1 MDLIWNEFL
10 KIVREEVGSQVVET
24 WFKAVKL
31 KEWNRSLQVVTLQMP
46 NQFVTRWVKDH
57 YLGILKT
64 HLARLLHVVELVIEF
79 ESTKVEAQSP
89 VAITPA
95 MVVRPAPAIV
105 PTVQPRPQFVSRE
118 GASSLVR
125 VDTYSQDLQNRCRA
139 SKINESYT
147 FDTFIV
153 GPSNSLAH
161 AAAIAVSNNAGKEYN
176 PLLIYGGTGLG
187 KTHLL
192 HCIGNEVLR
201 KYPDKKV
208 RYETS
213 DKFITEFI
221 TSIKQD
227 KIQVFR
233 QKYEK
238 LDVLLLDDVQF
249 FSNKEQTQEIF
260 FHIFNAL
267 HEKKKYI
274 VMSSD
279 TIPQKIDGL
288 QERLKSRFNWGLA
301 VDIQAPALE
310 TKIAILQKKSEALG
324 IVADHLALEFI
335 ASSVNSNV
343 RELEGALTRINA
355 FAGLMNKT
363 ITVDIASQVLLSI
376 GGETKR
382 EGVLLHDVLKAV
394 GKYYNMT
401 VLDIKSKKRNKDIAT
416 VRQIAFYLMKKLTY
430 SPLQVIGEYV
440 GNRNHSTVIHALA
453 KVEQM
458 IKQDTHLAEKI
469 TAIEHE
475 ILSRSV

>member
-31 KEWNRSLQVVTLQMP
+31 KEWNRLTHVATLQMP

-57 YLGILKT
+57 YLGLLKT
-64 HLARLLHVVELVIEF
+64 HLARLLHATDLVIEF
-79 ESTKVEAQSP
+79 ESAKVAVAAGP
-89 VAITPA
+89 AITPT
-95 MVVRPAPAIV
+95 VVMRQP
-105 PTVQPRPQFVSRE
+105 VQLVTTPKFVSRD
-118 GASSLVR
+118 ASLALVR
-125 VDTYSQDLQNRCRA
+125 TDTYSESLQQRCRA

-192 HCIGNEVLR
+192 HCIGNEVIR
-201 KYPDKKV
+201 KYPDKKI

-227 KIQVFR
+227 KIQAFR

-324 IVADHLALEFI
+324 FSVDHDALEFI

-355 FAGLMNKT
+355 FAALMNKPV
-363 ITVDIASQVLLSI
+363 TVDIASQVLLSI

-401 VLDIKSKKRNKDIAT
+401 VFDIKSKKRNKDIAT

-440 GNRNHSTVIHALA
+440 GNRNHSTVIHALG

>member
-1 MDLIWNEFL
+1 VELIWNEFL
-10 KIVREEVGSQVVET
+10 KIVREEAGSQVVET
-24 WFKAVKL
+24 WFKAVKF
-31 KEWNRSLQVVTLQMP
+31 KEWNRATHVATLQMP
-46 NQFVTRWVKDH
+46 NQFVTHWIKDH
-57 YLGILKT
+57 HLGLLKK
-64 HLARLLHVVELVIEF
+64 HLARLLYVVDLTIEF
-79 ESTKVEAQSP
+79 DSNKVEQERSP
-89 VAITPA
+89 S
-95 MVVRPAPAIV
+95 IV
-105 PTVQPRPQFVSRE
+105 PAVVLR
-118 GASSLVR
+118 SSAEHLVAKPSFSEQLVR
-125 VDTYSQDLQNRCRA
+125 VDNQPESLQQRCRA

-161 AAAIAVSNNAGKEYN
+161 AAAIAISNNTGREYN

-192 HCIGNEVLR
+192 HCIGNELLR
-201 KYPDKKV
+201 KYPEKRV

-227 KIQVFR
+227 RIHGFR

-260 FHIFNAL
+260 FHIFNNL
-267 HEKKKYI
+267 YERKKHI

-279 TIPQKIDGL
+279 TVPQKIDGL

-324 IVADHLALEFI
+324 ITLSQDAAELI
-335 ASSVNSNV
+335 ASTVNSNV
-343 RELEGALTRINA
+343 RELEGALIRINA
-355 FAGLMNKT
+355 FALLMNKPLT
-363 ITVDIASQVLLSI
+363 IDIASQVLLSI

-382 EGVLLHDVLKAV
+382 EGILLHDVLKAV
-394 GKYYNMT
+394 GKYYDMT
-401 VLDIKSKKRNKDIAT
+401 VIDIKSKKRNKDISN

-440 GNRNHSTVIHALA
+440 GNRNHSTVIHALG

-458 IKQDTHLAEKI
+458 IKQDVHLAEKI
-469 TAIEHE
+469 TAIEHD
-475 ILSRSV
+475 ILSRNV